1 LVHLLVEFVKLLSL
15 ELSIISSLN
24 SSRLSADFATVS
36 QSVFAR
42 FLKLFNL
49 LFVIGKTMV
58 PSLAE
63 LFFLFLKS
71 FHGLIDFIKLLLLFK
86 RLSHEFVVVRS
97 KLVESIVVLA
107 IIVMVLTGVILHFSL
122 DFGVSSRGHFGEVH
136 FSTLTT
142 LDFLGMT
149 LECLISV
156 PKESDLIIA
165 VSNGIVKA
173 VQADGVAD
181 LLEFVLTVVAGIDV
195 LSLSLD
201 LSVLVLSVT
210 VRSLDV
216 AELLLVSGVD
226 IRLFVNSVRERDG
239 IIVSVLDGLLGLSI
253 VVVDLV
259 LEVDEDIQSVL
270 VVSDL
275 EVQLVSVVSPGNS
288 VFITADLKLLLPGS
302 QQLKESHP
310 VRVSG
315 HGNELLELIHDIFVN
330 SEVGGDLLV
339 DVLEVLSLS
348 VAAISEVPA
357 LSSSILNGV
366 LVVGIGLSIVVDI
379 TLRDNPLVLTDF
391 LV

>member
-1 LVHLLVEFVKLLSL
+1 MVHLLVEFVKLLSL
-15 ELSIISSLN
+15 ELSVISSLN

-86 RLSHEFVVVRS
+86 RLSHELVVVRS
-97 KLVESIVVLA
+97 KLVEPVVVLA
-107 IIVMVLTGVILHFSL
+107 IIVMVLVGVILHFSL
-122 DFGVSSRGHFGEVH
+122 DFSVSSRGHFGEVH

-156 PKESDLIIA
+156 PEESDLIIA

-201 LSVLVLSVT
+201 LSILVLSVT
-210 VRSLDV
+210 VRPLDV

-226 IRLFVNSVRERDG
+226 IRLLGNSVLKHNG
-239 IIVSVLDGLLGLSI
+239 
-253 VVVDLV
+253 VVVSSFDGFLSVAVVVMDEV
-259 LEVDEDIQSVL
+259 LHFDVDIESLL
-270 VVSDL
+270 VVSNLKVEVDSVLPPDNGGPVATDL
-275 EVQLVSVVSPGNS
+275 EFLDPVSQKS
-288 VFITADLKLLLPGS
+288 K
-302 QQLKESHP
+302 
-310 VRVSG
+310 
-315 HGNELLELIHDIFVN
+315 
-330 SEVGGDLLV
+330 
-339 DVLEVLSLS
+339 
-348 VAAISEVPA
+348 
-357 LSSSILNGV
+357 
-366 LVVGIGLSIVVDI
+366 
-379 TLRDNPLVLTDF
+379 
-391 LV
+391 